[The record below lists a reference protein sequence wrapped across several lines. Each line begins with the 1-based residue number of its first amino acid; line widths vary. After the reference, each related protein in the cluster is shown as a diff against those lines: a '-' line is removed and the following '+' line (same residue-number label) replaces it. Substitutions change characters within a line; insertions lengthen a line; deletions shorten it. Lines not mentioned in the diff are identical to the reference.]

1 MKKGAMK
8 MQVNK
13 WRIVHI
19 ISAVLAGAFGIVT
32 IIFLVIHSLSNKKEY
47 GYPPDTPRPES
58 LH

>member
-1 MKKGAMK
+1 MK